1 MENTCHY
8 TFVETIEYITL
19 RVNLN
24 IKYKL
29 WVTEKKNLEE
39 EDSDHV
45 LCVFICAIPKTE
57 L

>member
-8 TFVETIEYITL
+8 TFVKTMEYITL